1 MSLFDVAGKSV
12 VVTGGT
18 RGIGLMIARGFLQA
32 GARVIICSRKAE
44 ACERA
49 RAELSDSGDVAAL
62 AADLSTP
69 AGVEAL
75 SRFVADEFDRV
86 DVLVNNAGATWGAPV
101 DEFPQ
106 SGFDKVLNLNITSVF
121 EVTQALLPMLRAAPS
136 DGPARVINI
145 GSIDGMVVSHTDN
158 FSYGASKAA
167 VHGLTRKLAAAL
179 APEQITVNA
188 IAPGPFPSKMTAF
201 MLDDPDMRSQVE
213 AGVPLGRVGTPD
225 DIAGTAIFL
234 SSRAG
239 AYLTGVVI
247 PVDGGMSG
255 TR

>member
-1 MSLFDVAGKSV
+1 MPLFDVAGKSV

-32 GARVIICSRKAE
+32 GARVIISSRKAQ

-49 RAELSDSGDVAAL
+49 RDALSDSGDVAAV
-62 AADLSTP
+62 AADLST
-69 AGVEAL
+69 AGGVDTL

-106 SGFDKVLNLNITSVF
+106 SGFDKILNLNITSVF
-121 EVTQALLPMLRAAPS
+121 EVTQALLPMLRAAAS

-167 VHGLTRKLAAAL
+167 VHMLTRKLAATL

-201 MLDDPDMRSQVE
+201 MLDDPDMRSRVE